1 MSYIFKQDLIPSSK
15 YSIKAPYTMTPQ
27 YITVHNTSNSASAL
41 NEISYMKNNNNATS
55 YHVCIDEQY
64 VIQAVPFN
72 RNAWH
77 AGDGANGTGNRKS
90 IGIEIARSTS
100 ADATLFQRAEEN
112 AAKYIATL
120 LKQYGWTTSRVKRH
134 KDWSG
139 KNCPHKTMEKGWER
153 FIKMIQKEL
162 DILNGKTTTPT
173 TQKPTTSTTTTK
185 PAPFKVGSY
194 NANVKTTDVL
204 NIRSKRNPSSTK
216 IGSIPKGTIIKV
228 GYIMYQDNSVA
239 KKGSLW
245 GSVYTQYGDGFVC
258 MDYVTPTT
266 ATPTTTKTTTSTSK
280 TVNYKVKVTVDS
292 LNVRKGA
299 GTGYA
304 TSGSVKKGQVFT
316 IVEEKDGWGKLKS
329 GAGWIKLEYT
339 KKL

>member
-1 MSYIFKQDLIPSSK
+1 MAYTFKKDLVPSSK
-15 YSIKAPYTMTPQ
+15 YSLKCPYSMTPE

-64 VIQAVPFN
+64 VIQAIPFN

-100 ADATLFQRAEEN
+100 TDTTLFQRAEEN

-120 LKQYGWTTSRVKRH
+120 LKQYGWTTAKVKRH

-153 FIKMIQKEL
+153 FIKMIQAEL
-162 DILNGKTTTPT
+162 DILNGKTTTT
-173 TQKPTTSTTTTK
+173 TTSNSTTSTT
-185 PAPFKVGSY
+185 ASFKVGNY
-194 NANVKTTDVL
+194 NANVKTTEAL
-204 NIRSKRNPSSTK
+204 NIRAKRNPSATK
-216 IGSIPKGTIIKV
+216 VGTIPQGTVVKV

-245 GSVYTQYGDGFVC
+245 GSVYTSYGDGFIC

-266 ATPTTTKTTTSTSK
+266 SEVTTTKTTTTSTSK
-280 TVNYKVKVTVDS
+280 KVNYKVKITATS
-292 LNVRKGA
+292 LNIRKGA
-299 GTGYA
+299 GTNYGIN
-304 TSGSVKKGQVFT
+304 GSVKKGQVFT

-339 KKL
+339 KKI

>member
-1 MSYIFKQDLIPSSK
+1 MAYTFKKDLVPSSK
-15 YSIKAPYTMTPQ
+15 YSLKCPYSMTPQ

-64 VIQAVPFN
+64 VIQAIPFN

-100 ADATLFQRAEEN
+100 ADTTLFQRAEEN

-139 KNCPHKTMEKGWER
+139 KNCPHKTMELGWDR
-153 FIKMIQKEL
+153 FVKMIQKEL
-162 DILNGKTTTPT
+162 DILNGKTTTT
-173 TQKPTTSTTTTK
+173 TKPTTSTTTSTT
-185 PAPFKVGSY
+185 FKVGNY
-194 NANVKTTDVL
+194 GKNVVTTDNL
-204 NIRSKRNPSSTK
+204 NVRRSRNA
-216 IGSIPKGTIIKV
+216 GSGLLITIPKGTTIKV
-228 GYIMYQDNSVA
+228 NYVMYQDNSVA
-239 KKGSLW
+239 PKGDLW
-245 GSVYTQYGDGFVC
+245 GGVTYKGATGFINLK
-258 MDYVTPTT
+258 YVKPVTT
-266 ATPTTTKTTTSTSK
+266 TTTSGK
-280 TVNYKVKVTVDS
+280 TVNYRVRITADS
-292 LNVRKGA
+292 LNVRKEPNA
-299 GTGYA
+299 SAKIT
-304 TSGSVKKGQVFT
+304 TTVKKGNVFT
-316 IVEEKDGWGKLKS
+316 IVEEKNGWGKLKS
-329 GAGWIKLEYT
+329 GAGWINLSYT

>member
-1 MSYIFKQDLIPSSK
+1 MAYTFKKDLVPSSK
-15 YSIKAPYTMTPQ
+15 YSLKCPYSMTPE

-64 VIQAVPFN
+64 VIQAIPFN

-100 ADATLFQRAEEN
+100 TDTTLFQRAEEN

-120 LKQYGWTTSRVKRH
+120 LKQYGWTTAKVKRH

-153 FIKMIQKEL
+153 FIEMIQKEL
-162 DILNGKTTTPT
+162 DILNGKTTIT
-173 TQKPTTSTTTTK
+173 TTKPTTSTTTS
-185 PAPFKVGSY
+185 FKVGNY
-194 NANVKTTDVL
+194 NANVKTTEAL
-204 NIRSKRNPSSTK
+204 NIRAKRNPSATK
-216 IGSIPKGTIIKV
+216 VGTIPQGTVVKV

-245 GSVYTQYGDGFVC
+245 GSVYTSYGDGFVC

-266 ATPTTTKTTTSTSK
+266 SGVTTTKTTTTSTSK
-280 TVNYKVKVTVDS
+280 KVNYKVKITATS
-292 LNVRKGA
+292 LNIRKGA
-299 GTGYA
+299 GTNYGIN
-304 TSGSVKKGQVFT
+304 GSVKKGQVFT

>member
-1 MSYIFKQDLIPSSK
+1 MAYTFKKDLILSSK
-15 YSIKAPYTMTPQ
+15 YSLKCPYSMTPE

-64 VIQAVPFN
+64 VIQAIPFN

-139 KNCPHKTMEKGWER
+139 KNCPHKTMEKGWDR
-153 FIKMIQKEL
+153 FIKMIQAEL
-162 DILNGKTTTPT
+162 DILNGKTTTA
-173 TQKPTTSTTTTK
+173 TTSTSTT
-185 PAPFKVGSY
+185 FKVGNY
-194 NANVKTTDVL
+194 GKNVKTTTAL
-204 NIRSKRNPSSTK
+204 TIRTKRNATSTK
-216 IGSIPKGTIIKV
+216 VGTLPKGTVVQV

-245 GSVYTQYGDGFVC
+245 GSVYTSYGDGFIC

-266 ATPTTTKTTTSTSK
+266 SGVTTTKTTTTSTSK
-280 TVNYKVKVTVDS
+280 KVNYKVKITATS
-292 LNVRKGA
+292 LNIRKGA
-299 GTGYA
+299 GTNYGIN
-304 TSGSVKKGQVFT
+304 GSVKKGQVFT

>member
-1 MSYIFKQDLIPSSK
+1 MAYTFKKDLILSSK
-15 YSIKAPYTMTPQ
+15 YSLKCPYSMTPE

-64 VIQAVPFN
+64 VIQAIPFN

-139 KNCPHKTMEKGWER
+139 KNCPHKTMEKGWDR
-153 FIKMIQKEL
+153 FIKMIQAEL
-162 DILNGKTTTPT
+162 DILNGKTTTA
-173 TQKPTTSTTTTK
+173 TTSTSTT
-185 PAPFKVGSY
+185 FKVGNY
-194 NANVKTTDVL
+194 GKNVKTITAL
-204 NIRSKRNPSSTK
+204 TIRTKRNATSTK
-216 IGSIPKGTIIKV
+216 VGTLPKGAVVQV

-245 GSVYTQYGDGFVC
+245 GSVYTSYGDGFIC

-266 ATPTTTKTTTSTSK
+266 SGVTTTKTTTTSTSK
-280 TVNYKVKVTVDS
+280 KVNYKVKITTTS
-292 LNVRKGA
+292 LNVRKDA
-299 GTGYA
+299 NASSAIT
-304 TSGSVKKGQVFT
+304 TTVKKGQVFT
-316 IVEEKDGWGKLKS
+316 IVEEKNGWGKLKS
-329 GAGWIKLEYT
+329 GAGWINLSYT
-339 KKL
+339 KKI

>member
-1 MSYIFKQDLIPSSK
+1 MAYTFKKDLILSSK
-15 YSIKAPYTMTPQ
+15 YSLKCPYSMTPE

-64 VIQAVPFN
+64 VIQAIPFN

-139 KNCPHKTMEKGWER
+139 KNCPHKTMEKGWDR
-153 FIKMIQKEL
+153 FIKMIQAEL
-162 DILNGKTTTPT
+162 DILNGKTTTA
-173 TQKPTTSTTTTK
+173 TTSTSTT
-185 PAPFKVGSY
+185 FKVGNY
-194 NANVKTTDVL
+194 GKNVKTTTAL
-204 NIRSKRNPSSTK
+204 TIRTKRNATSTK
-216 IGSIPKGTIIKV
+216 VGTLPKGAVVQV

-245 GSVYTQYGDGFVC
+245 GSVYTSYGDGFIC

-266 ATPTTTKTTTSTSK
+266 GGVTTTKTTTTSTSK
-280 TVNYKVKVTVDS
+280 KVNYKVKITTTS
-292 LNVRKGA
+292 LNVRKDA
-299 GTGYA
+299 NASSAIT
-304 TSGSVKKGQVFT
+304 TTVKKGQVFT
-316 IVEEKDGWGKLKS
+316 IVEEKNGWGKLKS
-329 GAGWIKLEYT
+329 GAGWINLSYT

>member
-1 MSYIFKQDLIPSSK
+1 MAYTFKKDLVPSSK
-15 YSIKAPYTMTPQ
+15 YSLKCPYSMTPE

-64 VIQAVPFN
+64 VIQAIPFN

-100 ADATLFQRAEEN
+100 TDTTLFQRAEEN

-120 LKQYGWTTSRVKRH
+120 LKQYGWTTAKVKRH

-153 FIKMIQKEL
+153 FIKMIQAEL
-162 DILNGKTTTPT
+162 DILNGKTTTT
-173 TQKPTTSTTTTK
+173 TTKPTTSTT
-185 PAPFKVGSY
+185 ASFKVGNY
-194 NANVKTTDVL
+194 NANVKTTETL
-204 NIRSKRNPSSTK
+204 NIRAKRNPSATK
-216 IGSIPKGTIIKV
+216 VGTIPQGTVIQV

-245 GSVYTQYGDGFVC
+245 GSVYTSYGDGFVC

-266 ATPTTTKTTTSTSK
+266 SGVTATKTTTTSTSK
-280 TVNYKVKVTVDS
+280 KVNYKVKITTTS
-292 LNVRKGA
+292 LNIRKGA
-299 GTGYA
+299 GTNYGIN
-304 TSGSVKKGQVFT
+304 GSVKKGQVFT

-339 KKL
+339 KKI

>member
-1 MSYIFKQDLIPSSK
+1 MAYTFKKDLILSSK
-15 YSIKAPYTMTPQ
+15 YSLKCPYSMTPE

-64 VIQAVPFN
+64 VIQAIPFN

-139 KNCPHKTMEKGWER
+139 KNCPHKTMEKGWDR
-153 FIKMIQKEL
+153 FIKMIQAEL
-162 DILNGKTTTPT
+162 DILNGKTTTA
-173 TQKPTTSTTTTK
+173 TTSTSTT
-185 PAPFKVGSY
+185 FKVGNY
-194 NANVKTTDVL
+194 GKNVKTTTAL
-204 NIRSKRNPSSTK
+204 TIRTKRNATSTK
-216 IGSIPKGTIIKV
+216 VGTLPKGAVVQV

-245 GSVYTQYGDGFVC
+245 GSVYTSYGDGFIC

-266 ATPTTTKTTTSTSK
+266 GGVTTTKTTTTSTSK
-280 TVNYKVKVTVDS
+280 KVNYKVKITTTS
-292 LNVRKGA
+292 LNVRKDA
-299 GTGYA
+299 NASSAIT
-304 TSGSVKKGQVFT
+304 TTVKKGQVFT
-316 IVEEKDGWGKLKS
+316 IVEEKNGWGKLKS
-329 GAGWIKLEYT
+329 GAGWISLSYT
-339 KKL
+339 KKI